1 MRWAQAR
8 AGACQFPSVVRVVLL
23 ASCSLT
29 SVGREVGSRSR
40 MGRFVRARDIRRVI
54 LREQPLLL
62 VLPREEKEDE
72 RGAEQDRDNPSYV
85 GGLIAGQERRLR
97 RFGYLACIVRIALR

>member
-1 MRWAQAR
+1 MRWAQAQ

-62 VLPREEKEDE
+62 VLPRKEKEDE
-72 RGAEQDRDNPSYV
+72 RGAKQDRDGP
-85 GGLIAGQERRLR
+85 GEIGRLIARQEGRFRRV
-97 RFGYLACIVRIALR
+97 GYL